1 MAGLQALIVY
11 IRVPMY
17 TASSVILVY
26 DNKHRYVLKVMILL
40 LSIVHVYDTHE

>member
-1 MAGLQALIVY
+1 MARLQALIVY

-26 DNKHRYVLKVMILL
+26 DNKHTYVRKVL
-40 LSIVHVYDTHE
+40 LSIVHAYDTHE